1 MATLIKKNVKGGYI
15 YYVNFIY
22 QGKRYR
28 KSTTTSDRKLAKLI
42 LRDIELKIVRESF
55 GFGELESKKLRLA
68 EFFDKYLEFSLA
80 TKAKNSFLLDKHSSS
95 LFLRFAGNVQLT
107 LIQTK
112 LVEDFKV
119 SRLYEVKPSSVNLE
133 LRHLKSMF
141 QSAVEW
147 GYLDKNPCS
156 KVRQVKIKNSNLPKY
171 FTKQQVRE
179 ILAVIPEGKFKNLIR
194 FYLHT
199 GCRRGEALGLN
210 WDDIDLNSRR
220 ITIRESKSGESRIIP
235 INSELYA
242 TLVNVI
248 PNGNVVFDFSGGH
261 VTHKFKRYLKV
272 VDTKEVG
279 RLTIHSLR
287 HTFASHLVMA
297 GVDLYTVAKLLGHS
311 SVAVTEM
318 YVHLAPDHLKVSVEK
333 LCY

>member
-80 TKAKNSFLLDKHSSS
+80 TKAKNSYLLDKHSSC

-147 GYLDKNPCS
+147 GDLDKNPCS
-156 KVRQVKIKNSNLPKY
+156 KVKQVKIKNSNLPKY
-171 FTKQQVRE
+171 FTKEQVRE
-179 ILAVIPEGKFKNLIR
+179 ILAVIPDGKLKNLIR

-199 GCRRGEALGLN
+199 GCRRGEALALS
-210 WDDIDLNSRR
+210 WEDIDLHFRR
-220 ITIRESKSGESRIIP
+220 IIIRESKSGESRMIP
-235 INSELYA
+235 INTQLYK
-242 TLVNVI
+242 TLLCVER
-248 PNGNVVFDFSGGH
+248 NGNTVFDFSKWY
-261 VTHKFKRYLKV
+261 VSHKFKQYLKV
-272 VDTKEVG
+272 ADIKG
-279 RLTIHSLR
+279 AGNLTVHSLR

-318 YVHLAPDHLKVSVEK
+318 YAHLAPDHLKASVER
-333 LCY
+333 LNY